1 DEQDETVRKAMIEA
15 QIFLTYRRDLNNVS
29 IQEARLRRL
38 LEKDEAELNRLIAE
52 RCKAAKDRRRA
63 ENTRWASAIQH
74 MKVAHTVGLP
84 FDPQEIGFEF
94 STEEIIAHDQQRRLK
109 AQSVAAGT
117 TSGRKGDC
125 SICPKERSDRRTERP
140 LSLTCNC

>member
-1 DEQDETVRKAMIEA
+1 MIEA

-84 FDPQEIGFEF
+84 FDPQEIGFEL
-94 STEEIIAHDQQRRLK
+94 STEEIIARDQQRRLEG
-109 AQSVAAGT
+109 AIS
-117 TSGRKGDC
+117 SGRYYEWKKRDC